1 LTFRNY
7 YIKYFYTI
15 KKGAMMKIKN
25 YFLLLA
31 IGSFF
36 CFFITDKQ
44 IDLYMLN
51 SIIFIGIYIV
61 LNKYINFKKQLI
73 LN

>member
-1 LTFRNY
+1 
-7 YIKYFYTI
+7 
-15 KKGAMMKIKN
+15 MMKIKN